1 MALDRPKLTT
11 SVPDAGM
18 RDSMSVNSKSATNQ
32 DAFAGYSLKEFDS
45 LLNELESQKRQNL
58 KLRSSSLS

>member
-1 MALDRPKLTT
+1 MALDRPKPTT

-18 RDSMSVNSKSATNQ
+18 RDSMSVNSKPATNQ
-32 DAFAGYSLKEFDS
+32 DAFASYSLKEFDS